1 MSERSLMN
9 DFIFFFTDKEAKY
22 KQIYQQIRTLI
33 EQGNL
38 KTNDTLPSIRRLA
51 DTLQVSRNTTLTA
64 YEQLVA
70 EGYIRGEGRK
80 GYFVNEFEQV
90 FLHEEPGPSIPNKK
104 QITGNITIDFRA
116 GAVDQQY
123 FPLKIWR
130 QMANQILHG
139 EECYTYG
146 DPFGEPRL
154 KEQLVGYLLQA
165 RGVHVDAENIFI
177 GSSTQQL
184 LIYLGFLL
192 KEDFDNIILED
203 PGYNGAREAFK
214 LHNFKIESLPV
225 LENGAQLHHLA
236 HLHARLIY
244 ITPSHHFPYGVS
256 MSIQQRQALIQWAKQ
271 VDGYILEDDYD
282 SEFRYTQQPFPA
294 LASIDKSRVIYI
306 GTFSK
311 SFLPA
316 VRLSYIV
323 LPKTFVS
330 KYKERFQYFEHNASS
345 LHQLTM
351 AAFMEKGEWTRHIKR
366 MRITYKLKINRLVQE
381 LQQQFGDKITVLGA
395 QSGLYILVKVHM
407 QLSEQQLIE
416 NAAQYG
422 VKVYPTSP
430 FFLRQTSTE
439 PIIQLG
445 FSKLQLD
452 EIVSGVQLLKKAWL
466 T

>member
-1 MSERSLMN
+1 MSRRSLMN

-22 KQIYQQIRTLI
+22 KQIYQQIKTLI
-33 EQGNL
+33 EQGSL

-90 FLHEEPGPSIPNKK
+90 FFHEETQPGIPNKK
-104 QITGNITIDFRA
+104 QVTGNIIIDFRA

-130 QMANQILHG
+130 QMANQILHE

-154 KEQLVGYLLQA
+154 KEQLVDYLLQS
-165 RGVHVDAENIFI
+165 RGVHVDSGDILI
-177 GSSTQQL
+177 GSSTQQM

-192 KEDFDNIILED
+192 KENFESIILED

-214 LHNFKIESLPV
+214 LHNFNIESLPV
-225 LENGAQLHHLA
+225 LENGAQLQHLT
-236 HLHARLIY
+236 HLQSRLIY

-256 MSIQQRQALIQWAKQ
+256 LSIQQRQTLIQWAKQ
-271 VDGYILEDDYD
+271 IDGYILEDDYD

-316 VRLSYIV
+316 VRLSYMV
-323 LPKTFVS
+323 LPKSFVS
-330 KYKERFQYFEHNASS
+330 TYKERFQYFEHNASS

-366 MRITYKLKINRLVQE
+366 MRITYKQKINLLVRE
-381 LQQQFGDKITVLGA
+381 LQQHFGDKITVLGA
-395 QSGLYILVKVHM
+395 QSGLYILVKVHT
-407 QLSEQQLIE
+407 QLSERQLIE
-416 NAAQYG
+416 SAARYG
-422 VKVYPTSP
+422 VRVYPTSP
-430 FFLRQTSTE
+430 FFLKQTSIE

-452 EIVSGVQLLKKAWL
+452 EVVLGVQLLKKAWL